1 MMHQR
6 ISKKIILYLFFFFIL
21 VTVNNTNFNNDFYLI
36 KKLKIEG
43 LSNEETTQLNNELM
57 IFRNMNIFLFDG
69 MNISKKI
76 YSNGRVESLSVF
88 KNYPTTLNIKIKK
101 TKFLAVT
108 KKNNIDYFVGNNGN
122 LIRAKIIN
130 QDLPYIFGNID
141 VNNFLQ
147 FKKIIDES
155 NFEFNEIK
163 NLYYFKSKRWDVVT
177 KNGFTFKM
185 PLNLTVD
192 KLNLLNEI
200 INKNEFNNSKIIDF
214 RQNNVLVING

>member
-141 VNNFLQ
+141 VNNFLK

-163 NLYYFKSKRWDVVT
+163 SLYYFKSKRWDVVT